1 MKKFFSVFL
10 SVIILCGVFVLSAC
24 NKTAKPE
31 KTSGKLSI
39 VTTIFP
45 YYDFARQLAGNKAD
59 IRLLLS
65 PGSDPHSYE
74 PSPSDIVAIENCDIF
89 IYNGGESDEWVDS
102 VLSSV
107 ENKNIKVMKMTEY
120 VPLRLEQSMDHDHHD
135 DGHNHSEHADEH
147 TDEDEGHDH
156 SEGEEYDE
164 HIWTSIRNAEKIS
177 ASIADEL
184 INADSA
190 NTDFYQENKKK
201 YISELDGLDKSFES
215 VVNAKKRDTLVF
227 GDRFPFLYFVSDY
240 DLGYECAFP
249 GCSHETEPSTAVV
262 SHLIDFTRENNIP
275 VVFYLELSNGKIA
288 QIISEDSSAKTMQFS
303 SCHNVT
309 KEDFEN
315 GATYISVMKQ
325 NLKALKE
332 ALC

>member
-1 MKKFFSVFL
+1 MKKLVSIFL
-10 SVIILCGVFVLSAC
+10 STVIICSLFSISGCG
-24 NKTAKPE
+24 KTEKVQKPE
-31 KTSGKLSI
+31 GKISI

-45 YYDFARQLAGNKAD
+45 YYDFVRQLAGDKAD

-74 PSPSDIVAIENCDIF
+74 PTPSDIVAIENCDLF
-89 IYNGGESDEWVDS
+89 IYNGGESDEWVDG
-102 VLSSV
+102 VLSSI
-107 ENKNIKVMKMTEY
+107 ENKNVKVMKMMEY
-120 VPLRLEQSMDHDHHD
+120 VTLRHEQSMDH
-135 DGHNHSEHADEH
+135 NHEHAEH
-147 TDEDEGHDH
+147 EDMDDNDEGHDH
-156 SEGEEYDE
+156 EEGEEYDE
-164 HIWTSIRNAEKIS
+164 HIWTSIRNAERMS

-184 INADSA
+184 ISLDSKNSDYYNEKKAD
-190 NTDFYQENKKK
+190 
-201 YISELDGLDKSFES
+201 YISSLDSLDKKFTE
-215 VVNAKKRDTLVF
+215 VANNKKRDTLVF

-275 VVFYLELSNGKIA
+275 VVFYLELSSGKIA

-315 GATYISVMKQ
+315 GATYISVMEQ
-325 NLKALKE
+325 NLEALKE
-332 ALC
+332 ALY